1 MPIKCIKPF
10 RYKKKKIKNNTE
22 AGKLREM
29 EICRVCF
36 SPPKGTFSS
45 CA

>member
-10 RYKKKKIKNNTE
+10 RYKKKIKNNTE
-22 AGKLREM
+22 AGKHREM
-29 EICRVCF
+29 EIYRVCF
-36 SPPKGTFSS
+36 SPPKGTFST